1 MEQEVFHNNY
11 SLDETL
17 SRFEQRCEERTAT
30 MDADDKIW
38 INNAKKLGVALIHT
52 MFYLREENRV
62 KIKTLNVDPEI
73 DYRFFEK
80 FLDFDKITDIYVELL
95 RDRLDDLRYS
105 PIPRGERLK
114 KTIEL
119 LTDYL
124 KEKGFEVI
132 GGNIRNAESA
142 GKMLFFNDAALL
154 RRIIKPTQDNKDSE
168 QKGKNK

>member
-1 MEQEVFHNNY
+1 MEQEVFHNNF

-17 SRFEQRCEERTAT
+17 SRFEQRCEERIKT

-52 MFYLREENRV
+52 MFYLRGEKRIR
-62 KIKTLNVDPEI
+62 IKTLNVDPDI
-73 DYRFFEK
+73 DYRFFGK
-80 FLDFDKITDIYVELL
+80 FLDFEKITDIYVELL
-95 RDRLDDLRYS
+95 RDRLDDLRFS
-105 PIPRGERLK
+105 PVPRGERLK

-124 KEKGFEVI
+124 KEKGFEVA
-132 GGNIRNAESA
+132 GGNVRNAESS

-154 RRIIKPTQDNKDSE
+154 RRIIEPKSDKDSE
-168 QKGKNK
+168 QKGKK